1 MAEVCQMVSEHPQV
15 VLQSTVLLVFGG
27 LLTQTDIQAA
37 CRTSCEK
44 APVMEVKQ
52 CAWASEKCTELQRDL
67 NHFFLPPQV

>member
-37 CRTSCEK
+37 CQTSC
-44 APVMEVKQ
+44 
-52 CAWASEKCTELQRDL
+52 QR
-67 NHFFLPPQV
+67 PQ